1 MVDVDNGH
9 VTEFVNE
16 RIEALQHEIAEEH
29 GYELVHHELV
39 LYVRKK
45 DKSD

>member
-1 MVDVDNGH
+1 MVDDSGQ

-16 RIEALQHEIAEEH
+16 RIEALQREIAEEH

-39 LYVRKK
+39 LYVRKR
-45 DKSD
+45 